1 MTFEYIH
8 KSHNKSL
15 VIVFAGWGMDSH
27 PFEDLHVDECDIAV
41 AYNYADFR
49 GDNISS
55 GYDNV
60 YVFAWSFGVFAA
72 ARWLYDNNINPTIAV
87 AINGTLS
94 PVDDTLGISVGI
106 FRATLDSLSED
117 SLVKFQK
124 RMCGIKGFAEFR
136 QNPPERTIDSLR
148 DELVEMDRQK
158 SKTDCLFRNW
168 NIAYIADNDR
178 IFPPQNQD
186 NAWSRTSA
194 IRLRLKGQFHRPD
207 SFQAIIDANIIDKR
221 IVKTRFEKSQPLY
234 DSYAQGQARIAQR
247 LMQMWSTLPATDRP
261 TVLEIGCG
269 TGIFTRLY
277 TPNINPGHVFLN
289 DLTDIPESLI
299 TPQTTVLKGDAET
312 IDIPDN
318 IDFAV
323 STSAIQW
330 FNNPKRFICNIAKHL
345 APDGYLI
352 LSTFGTQNY
361 CELRQ
366 SFASSLVYHSADN
379 WREIVTQAGLTPV
392 DISEESFTMT
402 FDSIAQML
410 TTLRQTGVNAVKTP
424 SQITKSTILELE
436 RNIPTID
443 GKYGL
448 TFNPIYIIAKND
460 NRQ

>member
-15 VIVFAGWGMDSH
+15 IIVFAGWGMDRR
-27 PFEDLHVDECDIAV
+27 PFADMSVEGCDIAV
-41 AYNYADFR
+41 AYNYSDFR
-49 GDNISS
+49 GEDIST

-60 YVFAWSFGVFAA
+60 YVFAWSFGVYAA
-72 ARWLYDNNINPTIAV
+72 ARWLYDNRIDPTIAV

-94 PVDDTLGISVGI
+94 PDDDTLGIPVGI
-106 FRATLDSLSED
+106 FRGTLDSLSEE
-117 SLVKFQK
+117 SLAKFQK

-136 QNPPERTIDSLR
+136 RNAPERTLDSLR
-148 DELVEMDRQK
+148 DELIEMGRQNASTDRI
-158 SKTDCLFRNW
+158 FRNW

-207 SFQAIIDANIIDKR
+207 SFQAIIDANIVDKQ
-221 IVKTRFEKSQPLY
+221 IVKSRFEKSQPNY
-234 DSYAQGQARIAQR
+234 DAHAQGQALIAQR
-247 LMQMWSTLPATDRP
+247 LMQKWSALPAIDSP

-277 TPNINPGHVFLN
+277 TRSINPGHVFLN
-289 DLTDIPESLI
+289 DLTDIPESLV
-299 TPQTTVLKGDAET
+299 TPTTTLLQGDAET
-312 IDIPDN
+312 IDLPDDV
-318 IDFAV
+318 DFAV

-330 FNNPKRFICNIAKHL
+330 FNNPKRFICNIARL
-345 APDGYLI
+345 IAPGGYLI

-361 CELRQ
+361 CELRRT
-366 SFASSLVYHSADN
+366 FASSLIYHNADA
-379 WREIVTQAGLTPV
+379 WRTIVEQAGLTPV
-392 DISEESFTMT
+392 DVSEESFTMT
-402 FDSIAQML
+402 FDSVAEML
-410 TTLRQTGVNAVKTP
+410 TTLRRTGVNAVKTP

-436 RNIPTID
+436 RSIPTD
-443 GKYGL
+443 NGKYCL

-460 NRQ
+460 NQQ